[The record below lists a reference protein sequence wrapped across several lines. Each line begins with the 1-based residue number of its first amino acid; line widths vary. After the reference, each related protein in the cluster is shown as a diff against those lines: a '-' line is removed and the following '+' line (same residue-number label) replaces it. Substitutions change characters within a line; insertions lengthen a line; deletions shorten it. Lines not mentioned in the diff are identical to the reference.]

1 MGSPEDPLQQG
12 ACEGWAGIAR
22 PMSVARVIAA
32 AFAAFAMPAQQSSQC
47 MAQRLSLK
55 QEATACR
62 GAAHKASISMP
73 ATSLARYFIPKAI
86 LVSSLDKCHR
96 SIPSDML
103 DSCASL
109 ASIGRIE
116 ADSCNTGDRIRHL
129 F

>member
-32 AFAAFAMPAQQSSQC
+32 TFAAFAMPAQQSSQC
-47 MAQRLSLK
+47 MTQSVPLK
-55 QEATACR
+55 QAATACS
-62 GAAHKASISMP
+62 GAAHKASISVA

-96 SIPSDML
+96 L
-103 DSCASL
+103 DPL
-109 ASIGRIE
+109 
-116 ADSCNTGDRIRHL
+116 
-129 F
+129 